1 MGVVVA
7 ASATGA
13 PGVTTATLGLALT
26 WPRDVVL
33 ADCDRAP
40 SQTVLSGF
48 LRGTDPGGRGLNA
61 LAKAH
66 REQEDLRD
74 ELPRQLLSLT
84 LEDAPR
90 RNFLSGFTHPGSAL
104 LFHPV
109 WPELVSAF
117 EAWGDEGRDVIVD
130 AGRLGADGLANALV
144 SQADVVLLVVR
155 STLRSLAATRLYLP
169 GLNDQLSA
177 LPGQPRVG
185 LLVVGPDRPYSNRE
199 IERTFS
205 LPVWGDVAWDSA
217 DAEVLC
223 EGATQPRRFADRPLM
238 RSLRA
243 VASSTYSRLE
253 ERERQIAGTDSQRR
267 FGLFAGARND

>member
-1 MGVVVA
+1 MGIVVA

-40 SQTVLSGF
+40 SQTVLSGY
-48 LRGTDPGGRGLNA
+48 LRGTEPGGRGLNA

-66 REQEDLRD
+66 REQEDLRS
-74 ELPRQLLSLT
+74 ELPRQLVPLT
-84 LEDAPR
+84 MEEAPR
-90 RNFLSGFTHPGSAL
+90 RDFLPGFTHPGSAL
-104 LFHPV
+104 VFHQV
-109 WPELVSAF
+109 WPELVNAF
-117 EAWGDEGRDVIVD
+117 ESLGDEDRDVIVD

-155 STLRSLAATRLYLP
+155 STLRSLAATRLYLQ
-169 GLNDQLSA
+169 GLNDQLTA
-177 LPGQPRVG
+177 VPGQPTVG

-205 LPVWGDVAWDSA
+205 FPVWGDVAFDDCDA
-217 DAEVLC
+217 DVLC
-223 EGATQPRRFADRPLM
+223 EGAVPPRRFADRPLM

-243 VASSTYSRLE
+243 VASSTVSRLE
-253 ERERQIAGTDSQRR
+253 ERERQIVGTGSQRR
-267 FGLFAGARND
+267 GGLLAGAHHD